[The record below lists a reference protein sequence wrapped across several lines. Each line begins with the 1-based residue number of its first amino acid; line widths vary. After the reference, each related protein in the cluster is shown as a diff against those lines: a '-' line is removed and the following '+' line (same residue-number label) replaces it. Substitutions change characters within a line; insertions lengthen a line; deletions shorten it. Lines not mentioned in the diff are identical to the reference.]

1 MQYIPQAAPFVMI
14 GEIIQADEQQT
25 TTTFRIPEDN
35 LFVSE
40 GYFTEPGL
48 IENMAQTAAAGTG
61 YRAAQAE
68 APPPVGFI
76 GQIKQLEIL
85 QLPKA
90 GELITTTTTNVH
102 QVMNAFIVNGEIRC
116 GETLM
121 ARAEYKIF
129 LQEGNQQV

>member
-14 GEIIQADEQQT
+14 DEIVLANEQQT
-25 TTTFRIPEDN
+25 TTTFRIPEEH

-61 YRAAQAE
+61 YMAAQQHA
-68 APPPVGFI
+68 APPVGFI
-76 GQIKQLEIL
+76 GQVKQLEIL
-85 QLPKA
+85 ALPKV
-90 GELITTTTTNVH
+90 GEQITTTTTNVQ
-102 QVMNAFIVNGEIRC
+102 QVMNAFIVNGVIHS
-116 GETLM
+116 GDTLI

-129 LQEGNQQV
+129 LQEENK